1 MKPEDV
7 DVVSTATR
15 CRLARPIFIEE
26 EMHSNVACLLA
37 ETLLKMVL
45 TFQRNTEI
53 VRTYEKAT
61 KGRHETAHVLR
72 YVPQADE
79 RSNMIRTADVL
90 RFVTVGQDAVYKS
103 EKVRERGGGEPA
115 DARGS
120 SHHTCMV
127 ASTRDTEMMNKSMLT
142 PSAHRFTRRNEFN
155 LIKSHEK
162 EALFLSERFG
172 DRLLDSTGGRNLA
185 GSTLVMTGTADP
197 GFAPE
202 VLHLSKGK
210 IDQSVRFVQGSK

>member
-1 MKPEDV
+1 MTK
-7 DVVSTATR
+7 
-15 CRLARPIFIEE
+15 CRLARPIFVEQ

-45 TFQRNTEI
+45 TFQRNIEV
-53 VRTYEKAT
+53 VRTYERAT

-79 RSNMIRTADVL
+79 NSNIIRTADVL
-90 RFVTVGQDAVYKS
+90 RFVQKGPDVSYRS
-103 EKVRERGGGEPA
+103 EKLRENGGGEPA
-115 DARGS
+115 HARGS
-120 SHHTCMV
+120 SLHTCMG
-127 ASTRDTEMMNKSMLT
+127 ASTCDTIANKSMQT
-142 PSAHRFTRRNEFN
+142 PSASRFTRRKEFN

-162 EALFLSERFG
+162 EALYLSERFG
-172 DRLLDSTGGRNLA
+172 DRVLDTNGGRNLA
-185 GSTLVMTGTADP
+185 GSTLVVTNHPNDP

-210 IDQSVRFVQGSK
+210 IDQSLRLPHTQATNF